1 MTRLFGVLRDQ
12 RGVAAALSLYVL
24 VVLSMMLMAFLSM
37 AATEPQVSKNHAD
50 LTQARYVAEAG
61 IEWGFDTLVQA
72 ADWST
77 VLQTSGGTMVTGQTL
92 PGLTAASGTF
102 TVTARNDT
110 QAGDIQLTGQAALD
124 PSGSATVD
132 GNGILI
138 VTSSGTVNGVTRQIQ
153 VVIRRLQLPPF
164 PGALNIPGVQSD
176 TFLSSNPFQFD
187 GRDYNRNGTF
197 GPGPLKYGVAV
208 QPGVQVNVAPTTY
221 EQNTE
226 AAFNTPPKQSNVT
239 GLDQG
244 GSGLTTGLS
253 AIAPAPSLNP
263 AVLASFLGQLAAHP
277 QTRVLQSTMACPMVM
292 SGSTATPTQPTLT
305 NGCGVNQPITLGTP
319 SDPQLIYFRG
329 DLDPTSMFTGLRL
342 TGTIQGAGILVVEDG
357 DLSVN
362 GSNFRWDGIVMV
374 VGRYVGSGFRVG
386 SDSTVYGAF
395 VSEETIWNEAPGFYE
410 FLNQGTSLT
419 IRASS
424 QNINMVQNMRALHR
438 ILGWR
443 EL

>member
-1 MTRLFGVLRDQ
+1 MIRVRGVLRDQ

-24 VVLSMMLMAFLSM
+24 VILSMMLMAFLSM
-37 AATEPQVSKNHAD
+37 AATEPQVSRNHAD

-61 IEWGFDTLVQA
+61 IEWAFDTLVQT

-77 VLQTSGGTMVTGQTL
+77 VLQAGGTMVIGQTL

-102 TVTARNDT
+102 TATARNDT
-110 QAGDIQLTGQAALD
+110 QANDTQLTGQAALD

-132 GNGILI
+132 GNGIVI
-138 VTSSGTVNGVTRQIQ
+138 VTSTGTVNGVTRQIQ
-153 VVIRRLQLPPF
+153 VVIHRLQLPPF

-197 GPGPLKYGVAV
+197 GPAALKYGVAV
-208 QPGVQVNVAPTTY
+208 QPGVQANIAPIAY

-226 AAFNTPPKQSNVT
+226 AAFNTPPKQSNVM
-239 GLDQG
+239 GLDQSG
-244 GSGLTTGLS
+244 GGFTTGLS
-253 AIAPAPSLNP
+253 SIAPAPSLNP
-263 AVLASFLGQLAAHP
+263 AVLGAFLGQLAAHS
-277 QTRVLQSTMACPMVM
+277 QTQVLQSTMACPMVM
-292 SGSTATPTQPTLT
+292 SGSSGSPTQPTLT
-305 NGCGVNQPITLGTP
+305 NGCGVNQTINLGTP
-319 SDPQLIYFRG
+319 SDPQFIYFRG

-362 GSNFRWDGIVMV
+362 ASNFRWDGIVMV

-424 QNINMVQNMRALHR
+424 ENINMVQNMRALHR

>member
-1 MTRLFGVLRDQ
+1 MTSLRRVFRDQ

-24 VVLSMMLMAFLSM
+24 VILSMMLMAFLSM
-37 AATEPQVSKNHAD
+37 AATEPQVSRNHAD

-61 IEWGFDTLVQA
+61 IEWAFDTLVQTV
-72 ADWST
+72 DWST
-77 VLQTSGGTMVTGQTL
+77 PLAAGGTMIAGQTL

-102 TVTARNDT
+102 TVIARNDT
-110 QAGDIQLTGQAALD
+110 LAGDTQMTGQVALD

-153 VVIRRLQLPPF
+153 VVIHRLQLPPF
-164 PGALNIPGVQSD
+164 PGALNIPGVQAD

-197 GPGPLKYGVAV
+197 GPAALKYGVAV
-208 QPGVQVNVAPTTY
+208 QPGIQANIAPTTY

-226 AAFNTPPKQSNVT
+226 GAFNTPPKQSNVM
-239 GLDQG
+239 GLDQSAG
-244 GSGLTTGLS
+244 GFTTGLAS
-253 AIAPAPSLNP
+253 IAPAPSLNP

-292 SGSTATPTQPTLT
+292 TGSGTPTQPTLT
-305 NGCGVNQPITLGTP
+305 NGCGVNQPINLGTP

-342 TGTIQGAGILVVEDG
+342 NGTIQGAGILVVEDG
-357 DLSVN
+357 DFSVN
-362 GSNFRWDGIVMV
+362 ATNFRWDGIVMV
-374 VGRYVGSGFRVG
+374 VGRYVGSGFRGG
-386 SDSTVYGAF
+386 SDSNVYGAF

-410 FLNQGTSLT
+410 FLNQGASLT

-424 QNINMVQNMRALHR
+424 ENLNMVQNMRALHR
-438 ILGWR
+438 ISSWR

>member
-1 MTRLFGVLRDQ
+1 MTRLRGMFQDQ

-24 VVLSMMLMAFLSM
+24 VILSMMLMAFLSM
-37 AATEPQVSKNHAD
+37 AATEPQVSRNHAD

-61 IEWGFDTLVQA
+61 IEWGFDTLVQT

-77 VLQTSGGTMVTGQTL
+77 VLAAGGTMVAGQTL

-110 QAGDIQLTGQAALD
+110 LVGDTQLTGQPGLD

-164 PGALNIPGVQSD
+164 PGAVNIPGVQAD

-187 GRDYNRNGTF
+187 GRDYNRDGSP
-197 GPGPLKYGVAV
+197 GPAPLKYGVAV
-208 QPGVQVNVAPTTY
+208 QPGVQANIAPTTY

-226 AAFNTPPKQSNVT
+226 AAFNTPPKQANVM
-239 GLDQG
+239 GLDQS
-244 GSGLTTGLS
+244 GSGFATGLS
-253 AIAPAPSLNP
+253 SIAPSPSLNP
-263 AVLASFLGQLAAHP
+263 GVLAAFLSQLAAHP
-277 QTRVLQSTMACPMVM
+277 QTQVLQSTMACPMVM
-292 SGSTATPTQPTLT
+292 TGSGGSPTTPTLT
-305 NGCGVNQPITLGTP
+305 NGCGVNRTINLGTP

-342 TGTIQGAGILVVEDG
+342 NGTIQGAGILVVEDG

-362 GSNFRWDGIVMV
+362 ATNFRWDGIVMV

-386 SDSTVYGAF
+386 SDSTLYGAF

-410 FLNQGTSLT
+410 FLNQGASLT
-419 IRASS
+419 IRASQ
-424 QNINMVQNMRALHR
+424 QNLNMVQNMRALHR